1 MYSGAYSPQAGW
13 VSPFGNL
20 GIYRLLVSSPELIAD
35 FNVLHRLQLP
45 RHPPYALIHLI
56 IYLSTLAETKSVLV
70 YSHRILRLNLRT
82 LNIDSS
88 PRSE

>member
-56 IYLSTLAETKSVLV
+56 IYLSTLTKTKSV
-70 YSHRILRLNLRT
+70 YSYIFT
-82 LNIDSS
+82 GYYA
-88 PRSE
+88 

>member
-1 MYSGAYSPQAGW
+1 MNSGAYSPQAGW

-56 IYLSTLAETKSVLV
+56 IYLRTFLTKNKCARIFSPDITLE
-70 YSHRILRLNLRT
+70 
-82 LNIDSS
+82 SS
-88 PRSE
+88 NSKC

>member
-82 LNIDSS
+82 LNVDSS

>member
-56 IYLSTLAETKSVLV
+56 IYLSTLAETNSVLV

-82 LNIDSS
+82 LNVDSS